1 MQRET
6 GAAVLNHIYEII
18 ERLSTIV
25 LSQSFRDIEIAIFE
39 KSFLLSFFDGLVLFN
54 FYFIS
59 DRWGPEIDHD
69 LREVLPSVPKRILE

>member
-1 MQRET
+1 MF
-6 GAAVLNHIYEII
+6 I
-18 ERLSTIV
+18 
-25 LSQSFRDIEIAIFE
+25 SQSFRDIEIAIVAQ
-39 KSFLLSFFDGLVLFN
+39 SFFLSFFDGLVLFN

>member
-1 MQRET
+1 MSNK
-6 GAAVLNHIYEII
+6 GKKK
-18 ERLSTIV
+18 LSYVGSLVTKLV
-25 LSQSFRDIEIAIFE
+25 STSDIEIAIFE
-39 KSFLLSFFDGLVLFN
+39 KSLWLSFFDGLVLFN